1 MMILLAAA
9 ALATSL
15 GADPAVAP
23 PPPAPAPSTYNL
35 ERIVPRGEARTIAF
49 YASLFPDCTA
59 QGPVVI
65 RLLTPPRHGRVT
77 IETVQSFPQFVAT
90 SPLAECNTR
99 KVPGKRMIYEGEE
112 GYEGADAFRILVINA
127 DGTGYESDVKL
138 SVR

>member
-1 MMILLAAA
+1 MMIRLAA

-15 GADPAVAP
+15 GADPVAAP
-23 PPPAPAPSTYNL
+23 PPSPAPAPSLYSL
-35 ERIVPRGEARTIAF
+35 ERMVPRGEARAIAF

-77 IETVQSFPQFVAT
+77 IEAAQSFPQFGAS

-99 KVPGKRMIYEGEE
+99 KVPGKRMVYEGEE
-112 GYEGADAFRILVINA
+112 GYEGADSFRILVINA
-127 DGTGYESDVKL
+127 DGTGYESDVKVL
-138 SVR
+138 VR